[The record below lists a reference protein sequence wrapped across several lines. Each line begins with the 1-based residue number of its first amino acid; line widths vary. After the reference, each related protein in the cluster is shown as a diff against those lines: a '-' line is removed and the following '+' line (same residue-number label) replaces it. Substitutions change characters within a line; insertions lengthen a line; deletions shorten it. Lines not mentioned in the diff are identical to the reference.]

1 MKKEIVY
8 DKLIRD
14 KIPEI
19 MKKNKQEF
27 EIFIASKA
35 HFIKSHSQTQA
46 HNQANQIAA
55 QAQTEAKTDKVV
67 KSNILN
73 ETISA

>member
-19 MKKNKQEF
+19 MKKTNKNL
-27 EIFIASKA
+27 KY
-35 HFIKSHSQTQA
+35 
-46 HNQANQIAA
+46 
-55 QAQTEAKTDKVV
+55 
-67 KSNILN
+67 L
-73 ETISA
+73 